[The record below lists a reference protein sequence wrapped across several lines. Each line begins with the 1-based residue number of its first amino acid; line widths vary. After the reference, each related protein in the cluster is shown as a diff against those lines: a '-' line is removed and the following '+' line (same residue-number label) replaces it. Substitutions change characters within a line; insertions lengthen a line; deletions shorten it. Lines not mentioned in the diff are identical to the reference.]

1 MGKIQ
6 VEVDEIIL
14 GAVHSTY
21 QLVLKEINGNRRL
34 PIIIGVPE
42 AQSIALAIEGKSLK
56 RPNTHDLFLFLG
68 KKFEISMKETF
79 INRFEDGVF
88 YAEIIL
94 EHNGITQVIDS
105 RTSDG
110 VALAIRFGSPIYVD
124 ERVLA
129 ETGTVHYRSDFDEPG
144 RVEEPFEPPT
154 QKTFKDEL
162 HKLSLSELER
172 LLQEA
177 LDMED
182 YFRAATIRDEIARRK

>member
-1 MGKIQ
+1 MGKIL

-14 GAVHSTY
+14 GAIHSTY
-21 QLVLKEINGNRRL
+21 QLVLKEVNGNRRL

-42 AQSIALAIEGKSLK
+42 AQSIALAIEGKTLK
-56 RPNTHDLFLFLG
+56 RPNTHDLFLSMSSKLAFT
-68 KKFEISMKETF
+68 MKETF

-94 EHNGITQVIDS
+94 EHNGTFHTLDS

-110 VALAIRFGSPIYVD
+110 VALAIRFNAPIFVED
-124 ERVLA
+124 RVLA
-129 ETGTVHYRSDFDEPG
+129 ETGVDIQKKDFDTPE
-144 RVEEPFEPPT
+144 RAEETFEPPRI
-154 QKTFKDEL
+154 QTFKEEL
-162 HKLSLSELER
+162 TFLSLNELEK

-182 YFRAATIRDEIARRK
+182 YFRAATIRDEIAKRK